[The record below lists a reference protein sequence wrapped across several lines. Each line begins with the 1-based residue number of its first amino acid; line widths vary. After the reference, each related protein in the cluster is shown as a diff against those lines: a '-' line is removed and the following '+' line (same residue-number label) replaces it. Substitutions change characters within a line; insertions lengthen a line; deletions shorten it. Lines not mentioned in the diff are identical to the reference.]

1 MGSDIKSMG
10 GELLHAPK
18 AFVTIIPES
27 QAGIGSIVAQI
38 NPKEIGFSKGVNW
51 AEQTAIGR
59 EYPDLQYKNGQA
71 LTVSLE
77 LMFDFYETN
86 GDVRDVTNNIVKL
99 AMRNDS
105 LHRPPTF
112 EIHYDSKLFSD
123 NKFVAK
129 SVKVRYTM
137 FDVNGKPVRAV
148 ANIECTQADGK
159 VASGNSPDVAKQR
172 IVKRGETLQ
181 LIAESEYKNA
191 GQWRRIADANGI
203 NDPLAIEP
211 GTKLLI
217 PPIINGNIIR

>member
-1 MGSDIKSMG
+1 MGSDVKSMG
-10 GELLHAPK
+10 QGLLHAPK
-18 AFVTIIPES
+18 TFVKIIPEV
-27 QAGIGSIVAQI
+27 GGPIEAQI

-59 EYPDLQYKNGQA
+59 EFPDLQYKNGQA
-71 LTVSLE
+71 VTLSLE

-86 GDVRDVTNNIVKL
+86 GDVRDVTNKILKL
-99 AMRNDS
+99 ATRDEG

-112 EIHYDSKLFSD
+112 TIDYGSALFGGAT
-123 NKFVAK
+123 KFVAK

-137 FDVNGKPVRAV
+137 FDTNGKPVRAV

-159 VASGNSPDVAKQR
+159 VASGNSPDIAKQR

-181 LIAESEYKNA
+181 LIADSEYRNPS
-191 GQWRRIADANGI
+191 QWRRIADANGI

-211 GTKLLI
+211 GMKLLI
-217 PPIINGNIIR
+217 PPIITGNITK